1 MKISSEARA
10 ARKDAQLARLAAK
23 ADSDIDYS
31 EFYAGQ
37 PLQLARAEMNE
48 RIAAARQAQRQAVK
62 ELEIAQATGINLEIA
77 EAAVRST
84 ALSLS
89 GLQTLKRA
97 RFKPSTTLA
106 LSAGG
111 EA

>member
-1 MKISSEARA
+1 MRISSEARA
-10 ARKDAQLARLAAK
+10 ARKEAQLARIEAK
-23 ADSDIDYS
+23 ADSDIDYP

-37 PLQLARAEMNE
+37 PLQLARAEMND

-62 ELEIAQATGINLEIA
+62 DLEIAQATGVNLEVA
-77 EAAVRST
+77 EAAVRSV
-84 ALSLS
+84 ALSLG

>member
-23 ADSDIDYS
+23 ADSDIDYP

-48 RIAAARQAQRQAVK
+48 RISAARQAQRQAVK

-89 GLQTLKRA
+89 GLQTLKIA

-106 LSAGG
+106 LAAGG

>member
-1 MKISSEARA
+1 MRISSEARA
-10 ARKDAQLARLAAK
+10 ARKEAQLARIEAK
-23 ADSDIDYS
+23 ADSDIDYP
-31 EFYAGQ
+31 EFYADQ
-37 PLQLARAEMNE
+37 PLQLARAEMND

-62 ELEIAQATGINLEIA
+62 DLEIAQATGVNLEVA
-77 EAAVRST
+77 EAAVRSA
-84 ALSLS
+84 ALSLG